1 MQQTLKKQMVKRA
14 GRACDLQQDTESE
27 ARLER
32 RERMESKEGKR
43 GGGAKGRKRGK
54 EGGRMSQLMSF
65 M

>member
-1 MQQTLKKQMVKRA
+1 MVKRA
-14 GRACDLQQDTESE
+14 GRACDLQQDMESE

-43 GGGAKGRKRGK
+43 KGEGAKGRKRGK